1 MKITVKKAVFHS
13 FNQLPEV
20 FSLLNLINIVRSVTE
35 RPYLTDGTITRRL
48 RELRSE
54 PETPLNYRVIDNH
67 KAIYKKIKP
76 VFSFGNIPVYGNRIL
91 APLDGISIQ
100 PFRLLCRKMG
110 AAVTYTEFINVL
122 DVPKNLNY
130 IEKRTCFS
138 NSERPIGIPV
148 NKTPVLTLGHNSLNL
163 LIS

>member
-76 VFSFGNIPVYGNRIL
+76 VN
-91 APLDGISIQ
+91 
-100 PFRLLCRKMG
+100 
-110 AAVTYTEFINVL
+110 
-122 DVPKNLNY
+122 
-130 IEKRTCFS
+130 
-138 NSERPIGIPV
+138 
-148 NKTPVLTLGHNSLNL
+148 
-163 LIS
+163 